1 MGFRTKEELKQQQ
14 KISKS
19 FEERGIRNVGFVT
32 GRGGPAIGAPGLP
45 RSSPL
50 FGKVIAGNISKSQ
63 EGIPR
68 GGPTTPFLRTKPGDS
83 IIEGGTTT
91 ERRAVSIAES
101 ALSPRERR
109 LAKQAEKDRFC
120 KIVIKKGKR
129 VRVCKVKTPKKKTKK
144 AKTKS
149 RPRQNNLFGESFFG

>member
-32 GRGGPAIGAPGLP
+32 GRGGPGIGNPGLP

-50 FGKVIAGNISKSQ
+50 FGKIASGN
-63 EGIPR
+63 
-68 GGPTTPFLRTKPGDS
+68 LRTKPGDS

-91 ERRAVSIAES
+91 ERRAVNIAES

-109 LAKQAEKDRFC
+109 SAKQSEKDRFC

-129 VRVCKVKTPKKKTKK
+129 VRVCKVRTPKKKTKK